1 MKFHRD
7 NDMAIDKENSVVPM
21 TEVYVNVTSTPN
33 TPVLVS
39 VFDKSLS
46 LLAGSCDI
54 GKKSS
59 VRPCSCYTGYRDELI
74 YAPFFL
80 HSTSL
85 PLLLLGVQEA
95 GLHCFWHHHQHR
107 SQLFC

>member
-1 MKFHRD
+1 MTFHRE
-7 NDMAIDKENSVVPM
+7 NDMAVVDEENSVVPM

-33 TPVLVS
+33 TPVIVS

-59 VRPCSCYTGYRDELI
+59 VR
-74 YAPFFL
+74 L
-80 HSTSL
+80 HNNCTKEITAYSRES
-85 PLLLLGVQEA
+85 
-95 GLHCFWHHHQHR
+95 
-107 SQLFC
+107 

>member
-7 NDMAIDKENSVVPM
+7 NDMAIDEENSVVPM
-21 TEVYVNVTSTPN
+21 TEVYVNVASTPN

-107 SQLFC
+107 PQLFC